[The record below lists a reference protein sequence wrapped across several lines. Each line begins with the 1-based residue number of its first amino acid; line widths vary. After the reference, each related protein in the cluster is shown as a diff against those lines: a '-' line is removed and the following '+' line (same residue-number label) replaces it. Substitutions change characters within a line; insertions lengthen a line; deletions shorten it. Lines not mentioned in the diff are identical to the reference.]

1 MFNQKMIYLFNQNI
15 LELNNIKTDFTI
27 KDLENL
33 SGIKAHTIRIWEKRY
48 QLLTPERT
56 NGNIRYYD
64 TKNLQKLLN
73 VSLLNKNNYKIS
85 KIAKLSEDAIV
96 LIARELA
103 NKNALID
110 DSINSFKMSMFSFD
124 QALFNQTYN
133 QLLINK
139 TFRDVFKE
147 VFIPFLDHIGLMWQT
162 NTLTPAHEHFI
173 SNLISQKIQ
182 INIEKIQQNLLVDG
196 SQVFVLFLPE
206 NEIHELGIM
215 YLNYELSLRNKKT
228 IYLGQS
234 IPLDN
239 LNSLVA
245 MFPRVNFIS
254 SFTVAPVDAVI
265 SDYLNE
271 IDTKLMN
278 TKHQFW
284 AFGNRAQNLSSK
296 DYKSTFLFHKG
307 LLDLLKEI

>member
-1 MFNQKMIYLFNQNI
+1 M
-15 LELNNIKTDFTI
+15 NNIKTSFTI

-48 QLLTPERT
+48 QLFTPKRT
-56 NGNIRYYD
+56 SGNARYYD
-64 TKNLQKLLN
+64 TENLQKLLN

-85 KIAKLSEDAIV
+85 KIAKLSEESIV

-103 NKNALID
+103 NKTALVD
-110 DSINSFKMSMFSFD
+110 NSINSFKMAMFSFD

-139 TFRDVFKE
+139 TFRDVFKD

-162 NTLTPAHEHFI
+162 NTLTPVHEHFI

-182 INIEKIQQNLLVDG
+182 INIEKIQQNLLVDD
-196 SQVFVLFLPE
+196 SSVYVLFLPE
-206 NEIHELGIM
+206 NEIHELGLM
-215 YLNYELSLRNKKT
+215 YLNYELSLRSKKT

-239 LNSLVA
+239 LNSLLA
-245 MFPRVNFIS
+245 MFSKVNFIS
-254 SFTVAPVDAVI
+254 SFTVAPDDSI
-265 SDYLNE
+265 INDYLNN
-271 IDTKLMN
+271 IDIKLKDSN
-278 TKHQFW
+278 HQFW
-284 AFGNRAQNLSSK
+284 AFGNRTQNLNTNVYK
-296 DYKSTFLFHKG
+296 TRFLFYKSLI
-307 LLDLLKEI
+307 DLLKDL

>member
-1 MFNQKMIYLFNQNI
+1 M
-15 LELNNIKTDFTI
+15 NNIKTSFTI

-48 QLLTPERT
+48 QLLKPKRT
-56 NGNIRYYD
+56 SGNARYYGTID
-64 TKNLQKLLN
+64 LQKLLN
-73 VSLLNKNNYKIS
+73 VSLLSKNKYKIS
-85 KIAKLSEDAIV
+85 KIAELSEDAIV
-96 LIARELA
+96 LLARELA

-162 NTLTPAHEHFI
+162 NTLTPAHERFI

-182 INIEKIQQNLLVDG
+182 INTEKIQQSLLVDD
-196 SQVFVLFLPE
+196 SEVYVLFLPE
-206 NEIHELGIM
+206 NEIHELGLM
-215 YLNYELSLRNKKT
+215 YLNYEFSLRGKKT

-234 IPLDN
+234 IPTDN
-239 LNSLVA
+239 LNSLLV
-245 MFPRVNFIS
+245 MFPKINFIS
-254 SFTVAPVDAVI
+254 SFTVSPDD
-265 SDYLNE
+265 SQLDSYLNE
-271 IDTKLMN
+271 IDAKLKN
-278 TKHQFW
+278 TPHELW
-284 AFGNRAQNLSSK
+284 VFGYKARHLSSK
-296 DYKSTFLFHKG
+296 GFNSKFVFYKSLI
-307 LLDLLKEI
+307 DLLKEI

>member
-1 MFNQKMIYLFNQNI
+1 M
-15 LELNNIKTDFTI
+15 NNIKTDFTI

-48 QLLTPERT
+48 QLLSPKRT
-56 NGNIRYYD
+56 SGNARYYD

-73 VSLLNKNNYKIS
+73 VSLLNKNSYKIS
-85 KIAKLSEDAIV
+85 KIASLSDDSIV
-96 LIARELA
+96 LLARELA
-103 NKNALID
+103 NKSALVD
-110 DSINSFKMSMFSFD
+110 DSINSFKMAMFSFD

-182 INIEKIQQNLLVDG
+182 INIEKIQQNLLVDD
-196 SQVFVLFLPE
+196 SEVYVLFLPE
-206 NEIHELGIM
+206 NEIHELGLM
-215 YLNYELSLRNKKT
+215 YLNYELSLRSKKT

-239 LNSLVA
+239 LNSLLNV
-245 MFPRVNFIS
+245 FHKITFIS
-254 SFTVAPVDAVI
+254 SFTVAPIEANLNN
-265 SDYLNE
+265 YLNE
-271 IDTKLMN
+271 IDRKLIESN
-278 TKHQFW
+278 HQFW
-284 AFGNRAQNLSSK
+284 VFGHRVKEVDAKGFKAPFSVYS
-296 DYKSTFLFHKG
+296 G
-307 LLDLLKEI
+307 LLALLNEI

>member
-1 MFNQKMIYLFNQNI
+1 M
-15 LELNNIKTDFTI
+15 NNIKTSFTI

-48 QLLTPERT
+48 QLLTPQRT
-56 NGNIRYYD
+56 SGNARYYD
-64 TKNLQKLLN
+64 TENLQKLLN

-85 KIAKLSEDAIV
+85 KIAKLSEESIV

-103 NKNALID
+103 NKTALVD
-110 DSINSFKMSMFSFD
+110 DSINSFKMAMFSFN
-124 QALFNQTYN
+124 QVLFNQTYN

-162 NTLTPAHEHFI
+162 DTLTPAHEHFI

-182 INIEKIQQNLLVDG
+182 INIEKIQQNLLVDD
-196 SQVFVLFLPE
+196 SAVYVLFLPQ
-206 NEIHELGIM
+206 NEIHELGLM
-215 YLNYELSLRNKKT
+215 YLNYELSLRGKKT

-239 LNSLVA
+239 LNSLLSK
-245 MFPRVNFIS
+245 FSKINFIS
-254 SFTVAPVDAVI
+254 SFTVSPLDSVLN
-265 SDYLNE
+265 DYLDE
-271 IDTKLMN
+271 IDAKLNN
-278 TKHQFW
+278 TKHEFW
-284 AFGNRAQNLSSK
+284 AFGNRTQSLNSS
-296 DYKSTFLFHKG
+296 DYKSHFLFYKG
-307 LLDLLKEI
+307 LIDLLKDL